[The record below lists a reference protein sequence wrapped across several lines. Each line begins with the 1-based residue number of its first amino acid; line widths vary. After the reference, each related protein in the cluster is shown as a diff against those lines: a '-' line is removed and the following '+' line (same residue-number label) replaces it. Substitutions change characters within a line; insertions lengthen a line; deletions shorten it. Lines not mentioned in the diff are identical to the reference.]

1 MLSYQIY
8 NFKRLLYMHLQ
19 CMSKLNHKHI
29 GDIST
34 TNQVHVGVTNV
45 FVLCAARERKA
56 ANNLNKGG

>member
-1 MLSYQIY
+1 
-8 NFKRLLYMHLQ
+8 MHPK

-45 FVLCAARERKA
+45 FVLCAARKA
-56 ANNLNKGG
+56 AKAVS